1 MAPKKRTEV
10 DVDQAVQKALR
21 DGIAEMPATI
31 QSALSNPKTS
41 PSRRLEWV
49 KLAIRIF
56 QGPSGRPITDDDAE
70 NKRKAAEI
78 LKAAV
83 PELEKIRDEH
93 RSARLR
99 SGAAQYLLFIANK
112 VG

>member
-1 MAPKKRTEV
+1 MKCKNSFVR
-10 DVDQAVQKALR
+10 
-21 DGIAEMPATI
+21 
-31 QSALSNPKTS
+31 
-41 PSRRLEWV
+41 PSRKCRLRIEYGGLDPKASATKRLKWV
-49 KLAIRIF
+49 ELAIRIF
-56 QGPSGRPITDDDAE
+56 QGPTGRPITDDDAE

-99 SGAAQYLLFIANK
+99 SAAAQHLLFIANH
-112 VG
+112 VGGDN

>member
-1 MAPKKRTEV
+1 MSDDDE
-10 DVDQAVQKALR
+10 VQKLLRKAL
-21 DGIAEMPATI
+21 AEMPVTIESGVLDPKASAT
-31 QSALSNPKTS
+31 K
-41 PSRRLEWV
+41 RLKWV
-49 KLAIRIF
+49 ELAIRIF

-93 RSARLR
+93 QSARLR
-99 SGAAQYLLFIANK
+99 STAAQYLLFIAKGMESGN
-112 VG
+112 

>member
-1 MAPKKRTEV
+1 MSDDDE
-10 DVDQAVQKALR
+10 VQKLLRKAL
-21 DGIAEMPATI
+21 AEMPATI
-31 QSALSNPKTS
+31 ESGVLDPRANATK
-41 PSRRLEWV
+41 RLQWV
-49 KLAIRIF
+49 EFAIRIF

-70 NKRKAAEI
+70 NKRKTAEI

-93 RSARLR
+93 QSARVR
-99 SGAAQYLLFIANK
+99 STAAQYLLFIANK